1 LLAKIVTGIVLI
13 RERLINSS
21 MVVTSII
28 VIAGLADNKTM
39 NKNKWRKKEDE
50 NSKV

>member
-21 MVVTSII
+21 MYITSIV

-39 NKNKWRKKEDE
+39 NKNKRRKKKEE